1 MTRPQPAL
9 SVLGPAT
16 RVTGRINGAGALR
29 IEGRVRGDI
38 SVHGATEIAA
48 GGSLEGNLHG
58 NAIDIGGKLVG
69 DAEAEGAIAVRA
81 SAEVRGELRGREV
94 SIEAGARVS
103 VRLDTD
109 FDLDFGAAGRRR

>member
-1 MTRPQPAL
+1 MSRSQPAL
-9 SVLGPAT
+9 SILGPAT
-16 RVTGRINGAGALR
+16 RVTGRINGAGGLR
-29 IEGRVRGDI
+29 IEGKVKGDV

-58 NAIDIGGKLVG
+58 GSLEIGGKLLG
-69 DAEAEGAIAVRA
+69 DAEADGAIAVRS

-103 VRLDTD
+103 VRLETD
-109 FDLDFGAAGRRR
+109 FDLDFGAPGRRR

>member
-1 MTRPQPAL
+1 MTRPQLAL
-9 SVLGPAT
+9 SVLGPKT

-29 IEGRVRGDI
+29 IEGRVQGDV
-38 SVHGATEIAA
+38 SVHGTTEIAA

-58 NAIDIGGKLVG
+58 AALDIGGKLLG
-69 DAEAEGAIAVRA
+69 DADADGAIAVRS